1 MFCSECG
8 NQLNDKLRYCN
19 NCGARTQK
27 DEDSGQNIHSPLNI
41 LFIALPIIVLGGLG
55 ILIGLL
61 AMLLDRGVRPEP
73 VSIIAVFYLATL
85 TAICFSLIRMMSKLI
100 SVKPKEKA
108 ESQNQVY
115 QPVQLPALNTAQL
128 EEPKQQPFSVVDNTT
143 RTFDEAFVK
152 RN

>member
-8 NQLNDKLRYCN
+8 NQVNQLRYCN
-19 NCGARTQK
+19 NCGARARK
-27 DEDSGQNIHSPLNI
+27 DEDSGQNLQSPLNV
-41 LFIALPIIVLGGLG
+41 LFIALPIVVLGGLG

-73 VSIIAVFYLATL
+73 VTMIAISYLATL
-85 TAICFSLIRMMSKLI
+85 TLICFSLIRMMSKLI
-100 SVKPKEKA
+100 NVKPKEKT

-115 QPVQLPALNTAQL
+115 QPAQLSAPNTAQL
-128 EEPKQQPFSVVDNTT
+128 EEARQPFSVVDNTT

>member
-1 MFCSECG
+1 MYCSECG
-8 NQLNDKLRYCN
+8 NQVNQLRYCN
-19 NCGARTQK
+19 NCGARARK
-27 DEDSGQNIHSPLNI
+27 DDDSAQNTHSPLNI

-55 ILIGLL
+55 ILIGLM

-73 VSIIAVFYLATL
+73 VAIIAGIYLISL

-100 SVKPKEKA
+100 NIKTKEKA

-115 QPVQLPALNTAQL
+115 QPVQLPAPNTAQL
-128 EEPKQQPFSVVDNTT
+128 EEPKQQPFSVIDNTT